1 MRRGA
6 FANIRLI
13 NQLASGPG
21 PVTLHIPSGKEMAVF
36 DASELYLKDNH
47 ELIIIAGKEYG
58 AGSSRDWAAR
68 GPLLLGVKAVIAE
81 SFERIHRSNLIGM
94 GILPLQFK
102 DLQNADSFGITGKER
117 FTIKVNSEDLKIKQ
131 NIEIV
136 TDKGISF
143 EATARIDTEIELE
156 YYKNNGFLPYVLRK
170 LTK

>member
-1 MRRGA
+1 M
-6 FANIRLI
+6 
-13 NQLASGPG
+13 
-21 PVTLHIPSGKEMAVF
+21 
-36 DASELYLKDNH
+36 
-47 ELIIIAGKEYG
+47 
-58 AGSSRDWAAR
+58 
-68 GPLLLGVKAVIAE
+68 LLGVKAVIAE